1 MNSQKIKAGNVSDHK
16 RVSSARGRIFSPKT
30 AVRHYRPRCSG
41 GSIIKSVAPGTKPG
55 PQWCPTGL
63 TPTQKR
69 RVQRLRVLEIKGK
82 IAEKKHDKWFNQD
95 GPVVPLKMIWRKR
108 RVMIEENINL
118 NYKVAGGNS
127 E

>member
-1 MNSQKIKAGNVSDHK
+1 
-16 RVSSARGRIFSPKT
+16 
-30 AVRHYRPRCSG
+30 
-41 GSIIKSVAPGTKPG
+41 
-55 PQWCPTGL
+55 
-63 TPTQKR
+63 
-69 RVQRLRVLEIKGK
+69 LEIKGK